1 MSDSLVVITGPTA
14 VGKTKLAALFASRN
28 NGEII
33 SADSRQVYKDMDI
46 GTGKDL
52 EDYVVEGKQVPYH
65 LIDILEAGEKYFI
78 NQYYKDYVSALEGIR
93 SRGKLPVL
101 CGGSGLYIETALS
114 GNPWSAIPVNETLR
128 EELEQLSERDLLRR
142 VEQIPQNLLKQIAIS
157 TTKRMKRGIEIAE
170 YLKTNLEPQRE
181 LPKLSATIFAL
192 HLDRELVKKRIY
204 ERLIVR
210 LEEGMIEEVE
220 RLMQKGIST
229 EDLKWYGLEYRWIT
243 TYLLGEVNKEE
254 MIDRLNIGI
263 RQFAKRQ
270 MTWFRRME
278 KQGYVLNWLDA
289 SKSSKE
295 LVMEIEKE
303 FDF

>member
-65 LIDILEAGEKYFI
+65 LIDILEAGDKYFI
-78 NQYYKDYVSALEGIR
+78 NQYYKDYVSALEDIR

-142 VEQIPQNLLKQIAIS
+142 VEQIPQNLLKQIDIS

-170 YLKTNLEPQRE
+170 YLKTNPEPQRE
-181 LPKLSATIFAL
+181 LPKVSATIFAL

-243 TYLLGEVNKEE
+243 SYLLGEVNKEE

-278 KQGYVLNWLDA
+278 KQGYRLNWLDA

>member
-33 SADSRQVYKDMDI
+33 SADSRQVYRGMDI

-78 NQYYKDYVSALEGIR
+78 NQYYKDYVSALEDIR

-142 VEQIPQNLLKQIAIS
+142 VEQIPQNLLKQIDIS

-170 YLKTNLEPQRE
+170 YLKTNPEPQRE
-181 LPKLSATIFAL
+181 LPKVSATIFAL

-243 TYLLGEVNKEE
+243 SYLLGEVNKEE

-278 KQGYVLNWLDA
+278 KQGYVLNWLEA

>member
-78 NQYYKDYVSALEGIR
+78 NQYYKDYVSALEDIR

-142 VEQIPQNLLKQIAIS
+142 VEQIPQNLLKQIDIS

-170 YLKTNLEPQRE
+170 YLKTNPEPQRE
-181 LPKLSATIFAL
+181 LPKVSATIFAL

-243 TYLLGEVNKEE
+243 SYLLGEVNKEE

-278 KQGYVLNWLDA
+278 KQGYVLNWLEA

>member
-33 SADSRQVYKDMDI
+33 SADSRQVYRGMDI

-93 SRGKLPVL
+93 GRGKLPVL

-142 VEQIPQNLLKQIAIS
+142 VEQIPQNLLKQIDIS

-170 YLKTNLEPQRE
+170 YLKTNPEPQRE
-181 LPKLSATIFAL
+181 LPKVSATIFAL

-243 TYLLGEVNKEE
+243 SYLLGEVNKEE

-278 KQGYVLNWLDA
+278 KQGYVLNWLEA